1 MTLFKQ
7 NIGPAGR
14 IVRGAFG
21 LAALASAFVWR
32 ANTIALVLLA
42 GSGLFMMFEAVKGW
56 CVARA
61 CGLKT
66 PL

>member
-1 MTLFKQ
+1 MSFFKS
-7 NIGPAGR
+7 NIDLRGR
-14 IVRGAFG
+14 IVRGFCG
-21 LAALASAFVWR
+21 LLCLGGAAMLRDQTVPFV
-32 ANTIALVLLA
+32 LCL
-42 GSGLFMMFEAVKGW
+42 GSGLFMLFEAVKGW